1 MNRGNYRGSRTHPVV
16 WVIGLSVVF
25 LLLAF
30 GTLELIINFGG
41 KTNVT
46 GNEKVMVI
54 LGAQVKTSGPSVLL
68 KDRLDT
74 ALIYLNA
81 NPTLT
86 VVVSGGQGDNEPATE
101 ASVMGDYLIEHGY
114 PADQILLEDTSRNT
128 AQNIQNTVAL
138 LKQQNIDAT
147 DGVIIVSNRFHIFR
161 AKMLGERYGMKV
173 STLAAPSSH
182 VGAGLKGVLR
192 EPFGVIKSFLFD

>member
-1 MNRGNYRGSRTHPVV
+1 MNRGNYKGNRTHPVV

-41 KTNVT
+41 KTSVS
-46 GNEKVMVI
+46 GNEKVMMI

-74 ALIYLNA
+74 ALTYLKN

-101 ASVMGDYLIEHGY
+101 ASVMRDYLVENGY
-114 PADQILLEDTSRNT
+114 PTEQILLEDSSRNT

-192 EPFGVIKSFLFD
+192 EPFGVIKSFFFD

>member
-74 ALIYLNA
+74 ALTYLNA

-101 ASVMGDYLIEHGY
+101 ASVMRDYLVEHGY
-114 PADQILLEDTSRNT
+114 PTEQILLEDSSRNT
-128 AQNIQNTVAL
+128 
-138 LKQQNIDAT
+138 
-147 DGVIIVSNRFHIFR
+147 
-161 AKMLGERYGMKV
+161 
-173 STLAAPSSH
+173 
-182 VGAGLKGVLR
+182 
-192 EPFGVIKSFLFD
+192 